1 MDKHVFLHRNIYFTV
16 NQVTIIQN
24 VSSKTKSVSVDIR
37 QQKRNISRH
46 FILFF
51 FHQFEKQ
58 GTLRRRVASVQMS
71 AILNTFHTSYV
82 NERML
87 DIYVLTTCEQKTYYE
102 IRQKQLYLVVWSRPE
117 MTVLDTPLRLTQNN
131 SQQCQL

>member
-1 MDKHVFLHRNIYFTV
+1 MDQHVFLHRNIYFTV

-51 FHQFEKQ
+51 FISSKNKEH
-58 GTLRRRVASVQMS
+58 
-71 AILNTFHTSYV
+71 
-82 NERML
+82 L
-87 DIYVLTTCEQKTYYE
+87 DVEWQACRCQLFLTHF
-102 IRQKQLYLVVWSRPE
+102 
-117 MTVLDTPLRLTQNN
+117 TPLT
-131 SQQCQL
+131 